1 MIEIP
6 AKYFSPKDIM
16 KSGQCFRWYEE
27 NGSVSVPAF
36 GKKLEMVPEGDHIL
50 LNTSKEDFDLI
61 WRDYLD
67 LDFDYGKIEKLVREY
82 GDDHLKE
89 AYRLGK
95 GIRILK
101 QDPWEIIVSFL
112 VSQNNNISR
121 ISGSVEAMSE
131 KAGIPLEGGTG
142 FSFPDPF
149 KIDPTFFEDKSLG
162 LGYRVPY
169 LTHICEYVQNN
180 PGWIESLKRLEYE
193 DLYEELLKRKG
204 IGPKVA
210 NCICLFGFHKTEA
223 FPIDT
228 HVKSLLDKYYP
239 GGFDHERY
247 KGVAGIIQQYLFY
260 YEIK

>member
-1 MIEIP
+1 MIEIS

-16 KSGQCFRWYEE
+16 KSGQCFRWHEE
-27 NGSVSVPAF
+27 NGTVTVPAF
-36 GKKLEMVPEGDHIL
+36 GKLLKIVQEGDRVL
-50 LNTSKEDFDLI
+50 LTSSKEDFDLI

-67 LDFDYGKIEKLVREY
+67 LDFDYEKIEKLVDRY
-82 GDDHLKE
+82 ADSHLKE

-101 QDPWEIIVSFL
+101 QDPWEVIVSFL
-112 VSQNNNISR
+112 ISQNNNISR
-121 ISGSVEAMSE
+121 ISNSIERISA
-131 KAGIPLEGGTG
+131 KAGRFCDDGKH
-142 FSFPDPF
+142 FSFPAPSDITPS
-149 KIDPTFFEDKSLG
+149 FFEDQSLG

-169 LTHICEYVQNN
+169 ITHICEYVQDN
-180 PGWIESLKRLEYE
+180 PGWIENLKKLEYK
-193 DLYEELLKRKG
+193 DLYEELVQRKG

-239 GGFDHERY
+239 SGFDHERF

-260 YEIK
+260 FEIR

>member
-27 NGSVSVPAF
+27 NGSISVPAF

>member
-1 MIEIP
+1 MIEIS
-6 AKYFSPKDIM
+6 AQYFSPKDIM
-16 KSGQCFRWYEE
+16 KSGQCFRWHEE
-27 NGSVSVPAF
+27 NGIVTVPAF
-36 GKKLEMVPEGDHIL
+36 GKMLKMVPDGDRVL
-50 LNTSKEDFDLI
+50 LTSSEEDFDLI

-67 LDFDYGKIEKLVREY
+67 LDFDYEKIEKLVDGY
-82 GDDHLKE
+82 ADSHLKE
-89 AYRLGK
+89 AYSLGK

-101 QDPWEIIVSFL
+101 QDPWEVIVSFL
-112 VSQNNNISR
+112 ISQNNNIAR
-121 ISGSVEAMSE
+121 ISDSIERISE
-131 KAGIPLEGGTG
+131 KAGKFCDDGVH

-149 KIDPTFFEDKSLG
+149 DITPSFFEDRSLG

-239 GGFDHERY
+239 SGFDHERF

-260 YEIK
+260 YEIR

>member
-1 MIEIP
+1 MIEIS
-6 AKYFSPKDIM
+6 AEYFSPKDIM
-16 KSGQCFRWYEE
+16 RSGQCFRWHEE
-27 NGSVSVPAF
+27 NGIVSVPAF
-36 GKKLEMVPEGDHIL
+36 GRKLKMEQRGGSVL
-50 LNTSKEDFDLI
+50 LTSSKEDFDLI

-67 LDFDYGKIEKLVREY
+67 LDFDYGKIEKLVNEY

-95 GIRILK
+95 GIRILR

-121 ISGSVEAMSE
+121 ISASVEAMAK
-131 KAGIPLEGGTG
+131 KAGELLEGGEG
-142 FSFPDPF
+142 YAFPDPF
-149 KIDPTFFEDKSLG
+149 KITPSFFEDRSLG

-180 PGWIESLKRLEYE
+180 PGWLEDLKKLEYPE
-193 DLYEELLKRKG
+193 LYEELLKRKG

-210 NCICLFGFHKTEA
+210 NCISLFGFHKTEA

-228 HVKSLLDKYYP
+228 HVKSLLDRYYP
-239 GGFDHERY
+239 KGFDHERY
-247 KGVAGIIQQYLFY
+247 KGVAGIVQQYLFY
-260 YEIK
+260 YEIR

>member
-1 MIEIP
+1 MIEIS

-27 NGSVSVPAF
+27 NGSISVPAF

-131 KAGIPLEGGTG
+131 KAGIPLEGGMG
-142 FSFPDPF
+142 FSFPNPF

-169 LTHICEYVQNN
+169 LTHICEYVQDN
-180 PGWIESLKRLEYE
+180 PGWIENLKKLEYK
-193 DLYEELLKRKG
+193 DLYEELVQRKG

-239 GGFDHERY
+239 SGFDHERF

-260 YEIK
+260 FEIR

>member
-1 MIEIP
+1 MIEIS

-27 NGSVSVPAF
+27 NGSISVPAF

-131 KAGIPLEGGTG
+131 KAGIPLEGGMG

-149 KIDPTFFEDKSLG
+149 KIDPAFFEDKSLG

-193 DLYEELLKRKG
+193 DLYEELL
-204 IGPKVA
+204 
-210 NCICLFGFHKTEA
+210 
-223 FPIDT
+223 
-228 HVKSLLDKYYP
+228 
-239 GGFDHERY
+239 
-247 KGVAGIIQQYLFY
+247 
-260 YEIK
+260 